1 MGWLLEP
8 SECNESMLS
17 VILMLGGIPYSSGV
31 PSWWRT
37 CGCGWLQ
44 ESRWREWV
52 SVEMSVSWTWDLME
66 VSRPKAVVVPFVVVV
81 RLRHFFSNV
90 VFSISY
96 WPWFLDYVYGRIV
109 RIFKLNV
116 FGNGLVLAWAG
127 YYWDCYHFDFDIAH
141 TMIGSM
147 KCPCR
152 GLMPVLALNPDW
164 SILNHS
170 CVTRTSHVWRIVG
183 YRIDISVLLVCDEL
197 ISQLNTRQL
206 GRDKRTKHFSAHG
219 DTVRWISHWWIM
231 TLLVQQYPAGVW

>member
-1 MGWLLEP
+1 M
-8 SECNESMLS
+8 ESPR
-17 VILMLGGIPYSSGV
+17 GDV
-31 PSWWRT
+31 P
-37 CGCGWLQ
+37 
-44 ESRWREWV
+44 
-52 SVEMSVSWTWDLME
+52 
-66 VSRPKAVVVPFVVVV
+66 VVVV
-81 RLRHFFSNV
+81 DYRNLGEGNESVLKCQSVELGISWRLAGRRLLLCHLLLLSDWDIFFFKRGLLNQLLAKV
-90 VFSISY
+90 LGLCVWTHI
-96 WPWFLDYVYGRIV
+96 

-116 FGNGLVLAWAG
+116 FGNGLVLVWAG
-127 YYWDCYHFDFDIAH
+127 YYWDCYQFDFDIAH

-206 GRDKRTKHFSAHG
+206 GRDIRTKHFSAHW